1 MDQVRNPSQEPSL
14 QNASLLLAVLLP
26 LIIFSKIVDCWRH
39 LGMLSRIDAAML
51 LILLGVEPILL
62 VRARRRG
69 KPQRPDQLLIF
80 AYAAVLLTTL
90 VFASRF

>member
-26 LIIFSKIVDCWRH
+26 LVVFSKIVDCWH
-39 LGMLSRIDAAML
+39 HFGMLSRIAAAVL
-51 LILLGVEPILL
+51 LILLAVEPVFFI
-62 VRARRRG
+62 RARRRG
-69 KPQRPDQLLIF
+69 KPLGPDQLLIF